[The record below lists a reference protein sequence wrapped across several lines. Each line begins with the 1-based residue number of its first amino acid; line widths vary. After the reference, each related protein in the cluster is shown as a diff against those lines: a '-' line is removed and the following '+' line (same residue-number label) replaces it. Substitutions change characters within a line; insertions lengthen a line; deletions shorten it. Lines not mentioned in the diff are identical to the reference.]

1 MKAMGIQNGYTNG
14 VIDPVNGSANTVTRA
29 WRPTGTPATNPN
41 YYVPQCDL
49 TNDFANGDCATVSD
63 TNFGGPTRSTVSLP
77 ETREGWGNRPFQW
90 EFSAGVQQQLAPR
103 VSLNVSYFRRWYGNF
118 NVIDNQTLAA
128 SDYSPFFVTA
138 PLDAR
143 LPNGGGYTVGP
154 FFDLN
159 PNKVGIPP
167 VNVSAH
173 SDDYG
178 GQIMHWS
185 GFDAT
190 TSARLPNGISI
201 QGGLSTGR
209 TFTDLCALYSQVP
222 EASPLGIPY
231 CQQTTNFL
239 TQFKALATYTV
250 PRIDVLVSTVFQSFP
265 GPAIAA
271 NLVVPNAG
279 VRSSLGRDLSAGAAN
294 VTVNLVAPGTLY
306 GDRMNLLDLR
316 FGKIL
321 KFGPRAKTTINV
333 DLYNAL
339 NTSAVVSENSTY
351 VNASD
356 TGWRVPTAIAPARFA
371 KISVQLDF

>member
-1 MKAMGIQNGYTNG
+1 
-14 VIDPVNGSANTVTRA
+14 
-29 WRPTGTPATNPN
+29 
-41 YYVPQCDL
+41 
-49 TNDFANGDCATVSD
+49 
-63 TNFGGPTRSTVSLP
+63 
-77 ETREGWGNRPFQW
+77 
-90 EFSAGVQQQLAPR
+90 
-103 VSLNVSYFRRWYGNF
+103 
-118 NVIDNQTLAA
+118 
-128 SDYSPFFVTA
+128 
-138 PLDAR
+138 
-143 LPNGGGYTVGP
+143 
-154 FFDLN
+154 
-159 PNKVGIPP
+159 

-185 GFDAT
+185 GLDAT